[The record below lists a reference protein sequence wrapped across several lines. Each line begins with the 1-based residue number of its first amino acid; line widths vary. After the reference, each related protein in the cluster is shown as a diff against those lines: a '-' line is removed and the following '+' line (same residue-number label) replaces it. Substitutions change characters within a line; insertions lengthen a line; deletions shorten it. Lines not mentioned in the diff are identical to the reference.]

1 MNISC
6 EDFNERYKN
15 KDLTLQEEYLK
26 QKFGLQ
32 KYHHKRLECLDQD
45 ITLDENELKM
55 LKENLEFTKKQ
66 KEQNKVEKTLQQK
79 QKKIDINQ
87 EYEKEKE
94 QTKIFKNSLK
104 N

>member
-6 EDFNERYKN
+6 KDFNERYKN

-66 KEQNKVEKTLQQK
+66 KEQNNDVVVIVVISNINEFKV
-79 QKKIDINQ
+79 
-87 EYEKEKE
+87 
-94 QTKIFKNSLK
+94 S
-104 N
+104 